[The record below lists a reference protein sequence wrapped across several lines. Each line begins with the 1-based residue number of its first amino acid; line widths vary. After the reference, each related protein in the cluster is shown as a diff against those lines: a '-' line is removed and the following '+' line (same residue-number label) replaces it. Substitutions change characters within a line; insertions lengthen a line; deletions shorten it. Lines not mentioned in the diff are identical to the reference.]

1 MTTTRML
8 LVGAL
13 LTTAP
18 VAMQAQVSTTAPTT
32 SQREMALER
41 REAMRTRREAR
52 QALSV
57 EDRAAI
63 AARREARLNAMPADQ
78 QQFVR
83 DMRSYSQGLRE
94 KSHELRQQ
102 VKSGSLSGE
111 AMAQQLQAYR
121 DANKPTRP
129 AGMPERKRT
138 P

>member
-1 MTTTRML
+1 ML
-8 LVGAL
+8 MLVGVL

-18 VAMQAQVSTTAPTT
+18 CAVQAQAGTARMT

-41 REAMRTRREAR
+41 RDAMRARREAQ
-52 QALSV
+52 QALSA
-57 EDRAAI
+57 EERAAMT
-63 AARREARLNAMPADQ
+63 ARREARFNAMPADQ

-83 DMRSYSQGLRE
+83 EMRSYTQGLRE

-102 VKSGSLSGE
+102 VKTGALSGD

-121 DANKPTRP
+121 DANKPVRP